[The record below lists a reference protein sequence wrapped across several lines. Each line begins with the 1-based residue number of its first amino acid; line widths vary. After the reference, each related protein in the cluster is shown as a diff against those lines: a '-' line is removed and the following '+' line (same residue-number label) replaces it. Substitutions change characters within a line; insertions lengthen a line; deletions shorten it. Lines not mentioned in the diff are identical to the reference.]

1 MIGLENLS
9 LNLEKSNIDD
19 LYYNVVEE
27 GLSNLVNLT
36 SLNLI
41 MRNS

>member
-1 MIGLENLS
+1 MIELKDLS
-9 LNLEKSNIDD
+9 LNLEKSNIDN
-19 LYYNVVEE
+19 LSYNLIEE
-27 GLSNLVNLT
+27 TLSNLINLT